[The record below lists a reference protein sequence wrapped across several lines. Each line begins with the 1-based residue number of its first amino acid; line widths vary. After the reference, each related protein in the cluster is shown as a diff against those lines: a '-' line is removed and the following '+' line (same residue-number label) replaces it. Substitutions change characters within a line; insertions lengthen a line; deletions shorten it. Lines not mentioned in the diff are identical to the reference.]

1 MACVRWG
8 IVGCGDVTEVKSGP
22 GFQNATGST
31 LAAVMRRDARKAAD
45 YAKRHG
51 VPRHY
56 GRAEALIEDDGVDA
70 VYVATPPSS
79 HLDLALKVAQA
90 GKPCLVEKPMAMSHG
105 ECRQMVAAFRKT
117 GRPLFVAYYRR
128 ALRRFLRV
136 RELLREGA
144 VGELSSVHI
153 AHYERLARGDAAHG
167 WRFKPEISG
176 GGLFMDLGSHG
187 LDLLDF
193 LVSPIKRVWGC
204 AANTGG
210 AYDAEDAVAA
220 SFEFESGIVGTGIWN
235 FNADCSGDRITFCG
249 ADGELQ
255 CPVFSDTDILVR
267 KGGTTTTHEFRNPA
281 HVHQPLIQTVV
292 DELLGGGAC
301 ESTGESAARTGW
313 VMDRCLQTYYEERN
327 GTS

>member
-1 MACVRWG
+1 MECVRWG

-22 GFQNATGST
+22 GFQNANTAK
-31 LAAVMRRDARKAAD
+31 LVAVMRRDVQKAAD
-45 YAKRHG
+45 YANRHG

-56 GRAEALIEDDGVDA
+56 GQAEALIEDDGVDA

-79 HLDLALKVAQA
+79 HLELALKVAQA
-90 GKPCLVEKPMAMSHG
+90 GKPCLVEKPMAMDHS
-105 ECRQMVAAFRKT
+105 ECRQMVAAFRNR

-128 ALRRFLRV
+128 ALPRFLRV
-136 RELLREGA
+136 RKLLQEGA

-153 AHYERLARGDAAHG
+153 THYELLARGEDADG
-167 WRFKPEISG
+167 WRFRPEVSG

-193 LVSPIKRVWGC
+193 LVSPIRRVWGC

-210 AYDAEDAVAA
+210 TYQAEDTVAA
-220 SFEFESGIVGTGIWN
+220 GFEFESGIVGTGIWN
-235 FNADCSGDRITFCG
+235 FNAGFSDDRITFTG
-249 ADGELQ
+249 SDGELQ
-255 CPVFSDTDILVR
+255 CPVFSDTGIRVK
-267 KGGTTTTHEFRNPA
+267 KGAVTTTVEFRNPP

-292 DELLGGGAC
+292 DEILGRGTC

-313 VMDRCLQTYYEERN
+313 VMDRCLQSYYEERIR
-327 GTS
+327 TS